1 MDERPDVIAVLRF
14 LLKRLTDCPDRA
26 VCRLC
31 QRIYLRLSVAL
42 HEQLQYID
50 CAGFQIL
57 AVERAYVAAVA
68 VDCAGRFVN
77 LLRGLIARVHRREE
91 ECAVCEDRRLHRIQ
105 TVRQLEEGRL
115 ISSLVF
121 RLRCCAGGLWL
132 RIAVRLRTGF

>member
-14 LLKRLTDCPDRA
+14 LLKRLTDCPYRA

-31 QRIYLRLSVAL
+31 QRVYLRLSVAL

-57 AVERAYVAAVA
+57 SVERAYVAAVA

-91 ECAVCEDRRLHRIQ
+91 ECAVCEDGRLHRIQ
-105 TVRQLEEGRL
+105 TVRQLEKGCL
-115 ISSLVF
+115 ISCFAF
-121 RLRCCAGGLWL
+121 RLRCAVCSGGL
-132 RIAVRLRTGF
+132 RIAVRLGTGF